1 MEDVFKLKQ
10 FDVRQDKCA
19 MKVNTDGLIL
29 GAWSDISGKKRSLDI
44 GAGTGIIALMLAQ
57 RNLKLESHAIEVDD
71 QAFEQCTQNIR
82 NSPFSD
88 RLTCIHDSIQSYAA
102 DAQVKYDLIVSN
114 PPFFSG
120 GTFSLNE
127 NKANVRHTIKLSHV
141 DLLRAVKN
149 LLNDNGHFDV
159 ILPYLEGLRF
169 IEMAS
174 MYDLGCVRIV
184 EVRPRAEKNIERLL
198 IRFEK
203 KYDGLAQTE
212 SLVIHKSDQVN
223 DYTDEMI
230 AMTREFYLFME

>member
-1 MEDVFKLKQ
+1 MEDIFRLKQ
-10 FDVRQDKCA
+10 FDIRQDKCA

-29 GAWSDISGKKRSLDI
+29 GSWSDISGKKRSLDI

-57 RNLKLESHAIEVDD
+57 RNLELESHAIEVDD
-71 QAFEQCTQNIR
+71 QAFEQCAQNIS

-102 DAQVKYDLIVSN
+102 NAEVKYDLIVSN

-127 NKANVRHTIKLSHV
+127 NKANVRHTIKLSHA

-149 LLNDNGHFDV
+149 LLSDNGHFDV

-169 IEMAS
+169 IEMAA
-174 MYDLGCVRIV
+174 MYDLGCVEMV
-184 EVRPRAEKNIERLL
+184 EIYPRAEKGIERLL
-198 IRFEK
+198 IRFGK
-203 KYDGLAQTE
+203 KFDGTPLTK
-212 SLVIHKSDQVN
+212 SLIIHKSNQAN

-230 AMTREFYLFME
+230 AMTRAFYLFME